1 MFRSKRWTFSV
12 VALVLAMSSA
22 TAQRIVPSP
31 LLAIDQNRTTV
42 VERVV
47 GQWGDALYASNA
59 GIGGAELRQ
68 MLSGM
73 RSDHLLAASLAGTL
87 DGLRDVMAKA
97 LIATADGKATIW
109 STPRWCRAASSI
121 RATPAAR
128 CSPESPEPSS
138 ATTPAALWCKAG
150 WPPTA
155 GCQTAW
161 RRSR

>member
-1 MFRSKRWTFSV
+1 MGRFRQGTDRNTVPRAGDPPARLFEGRDERGKPCSIPRVGVLLSSV
-12 VALVLAMSSA
+12 SGAMPY
-22 TAQRIVPSP
+22 THP
-31 LLAIDQNRTTV
+31 
-42 VERVV
+42 
-47 GQWGDALYASNA
+47 NA
-59 GIGGAELRQ
+59 GIGAAELRQ